1 MKLTNYE
8 KKVILASLDHMEGY
22 WNDAIEDDGSITE
35 DTYNLRIEAVN
46 TARIKIQQV
55 AD

>member
-22 WNDAIEDDGSITE
+22 WNDAIEDEVLKDYYKE
-35 DTYNLRIEAVN
+35 RLEAVN
-46 TARIKIQQV
+46 TARIKITK
-55 AD
+55 